1 MGQGKLILVQ
11 QPIVRVAGVRSIGV
25 IGDPGCEGLGTYN
38 MKIYAER
45 RNTLV
50 NGFREM
56 GFDVK
61 MPRGTFYVWFDT
73 GMTSLEFTEKCLEA
87 GVVCTPG
94 SGFGASAEGYV
105 RFAITQPVERTKEA
119 LARLKEIL

>member
-1 MGQGKLILVQ
+1 MYTGRKL
-11 QPIVRVAGVRSIGV
+11 PEV
-25 IGDPGCEGLGTYN
+25 IENN

-56 GFDVK
+56 GFDVR

-119 LARLKEIL
+119 LARLKDIL